1 MAYSL
6 TGYDYA
12 YKQNINYGVFSTIEN
27 VNKAIDEL
35 VDYHIKKLADD
46 DDDLNDDFLNN
57 ERELFRNSLNII
69 KNGDIDKLIY
79 PN

>member
-46 DDDLNDDFLNN
+46 DDLNDDFLIN
-57 ERELFRNSLNII
+57 EGELFRNSLNII